1 MLLDP
6 KFPNYQS
13 TVDMFSEMGIEEL
26 PKDASFDRLH
36 DSGVEVLILQGDFA
50 LSLRL

>member
-6 KFPNYQS
+6 KFPNS
-13 TVDMFSEMGIEEL
+13 LNTVDMFSEMGIEEL
-26 PKDASFDRLH
+26 QEDASFDRLH
-36 DSGVEVLILQGDFA
+36 GSGVAVLILQGDFA